1 MMENDISVIKRLLQ
15 EAESYVAALRKVE
28 ATLQRQI
35 NSRVAEI
42 SPPPSQDA
50 ESSMEGTR
58 DIGKLGNT
66 GVKSRVGDI
75 VRQSG
80 SHGMRPRDI
89 ATIIQKEFVF
99 RNRQTAAAAVSS
111 ALQRFKAKGK
121 ATKANHG
128 GYVWVEH

>member
-1 MMENDISVIKRLLQ
+1 MIDNDLSVIKRLLHD
-15 EAESYVAALRKVE
+15 AEIYVAALRKVE
-28 ATLQRQI
+28 STLQRQI
-35 NSRVAEI
+35 EGRVDAI
-42 SPPPSQDA
+42 SPPSSQNS

-58 DIGKLGNT
+58 DIGKSGNT
-66 GVKSRVGDI
+66 GVKSRVGEI

-80 SHGMRPRDI
+80 SHGMRPRDV

-121 ATKANHG
+121 ATKAKHG